1 MKGKILL
8 GIIGGVCAGF
18 VVGKYKEKTGERV
31 VEMAKE
37 SLKKVKETC
46 ENIFVGKDLVD
57 VEQDINDTED
67 QLRDAIKDN
76 DEDKIADL
84 QNVISG
90 LEEKKDEYNLKQFK
104 RNLIL
109 YCGVGC
115 VVGCGIAFSYLYRRI

>member
-1 MKGKILL
+1 MKGKVLL
-8 GIIGGVCAGF
+8 GVVGGLCAGF
-18 VVGKYKEKTGERV
+18 LVGKYKEKTGERV
-31 VEMAKE
+31 VEVAKE
-37 SLKKVKETC
+37 SWKKVKETC

-67 QLRDAIKDN
+67 QLRDAIKNN
-76 DEDKIADL
+76 DEDKIVDL

-115 VVGCGIAFSYLYRRI
+115 GIAFSYLYRRI

>member
-1 MKGKILL
+1 MKGKVLL
-8 GIIGGVCAGF
+8 GVIGGICTGL

-31 VEMAKE
+31 IEMAKE